1 MSNRSAAAVA
11 QGLDLDVARIPIC
24 YACLSFVS
32 SPLHSGDAARARSEA
47 RRVAPDIWDEGL
59 AEPALAALR
68 KAAAYRVP
76 HAASALHEAQTSG
89 GRSAVAR
96 EIVFRMATQMV
107 ERTGSP
113 FGPDTSDL
121 WAGAGWTRL

>member
-1 MSNRSAAAVA
+1 MNDGAAAVA
-11 QGLDLDVARIPIC
+11 DALDLEVSALPIC

-32 SPLHSGDAARARSEA
+32 FPLDDGDIARARREA

-59 AEPALAALR
+59 AEPAFAALR
-68 KAAAYRVP
+68 KASADGVP
-76 HAASALHEAQTSG
+76 HAAAALRDAEATG

-96 EIVFRMATQMV
+96 AIVFRLATQMV

-113 FGPDTSDL
+113 LGPEATDG
-121 WAGAGWTRL
+121 WAGAGWTRV